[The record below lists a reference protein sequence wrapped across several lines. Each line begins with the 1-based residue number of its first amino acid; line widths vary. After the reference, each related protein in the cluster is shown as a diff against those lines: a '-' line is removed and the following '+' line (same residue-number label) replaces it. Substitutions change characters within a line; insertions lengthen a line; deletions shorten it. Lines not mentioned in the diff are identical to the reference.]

1 MKEILFR
8 ASGIS
13 ALMTESRGVVI
24 TEKQLELIEQY
35 KEKKSSGKSL
45 TEKQSSE
52 LQSLIAKRDEPPQL
66 SDTAKRFVEQMW
78 LRNEKGYMDISSNRY
93 TEKGLYNEDDEI
105 ELVREVDGLFLIEKN
120 ETRITKGNI
129 TGECDVITFINGE
142 KVIKDVKGSW
152 DAKTFMG
159 GDLSSA
165 YEWQGITYMYLYDA
179 DEFHLHYCLMD
190 CPSHL
195 FENEVWKLKNRFNI
209 IDETAPEVEGLF
221 AQLRRNLIYSDNPAY
236 TKEERVKTYVIKRDK
251 DKEQQLLAKIPLAL
265 EYYESIKLN
274 QI

>member
-13 ALMTESRGVVI
+13 ALMTEGRGVVI
-24 TEKQLELIEQY
+24 TPKQLELISYYE
-35 KEKKSSGKSL
+35 EKISNGKSL
-45 TEKQSSE
+45 TPNQ
-52 LQSLIAKRDEPPQL
+52 QTDYDTLIAKRDAPPQL
-66 SDTAKRFVEQMW
+66 SDTAKRFIEQMW
-78 LRNEKGYMDISSNRY
+78 LQNEKGYKNISSNRY

-105 ELVREVDGLFLIEKN
+105 SLVEEVEGLFLIEKN
-120 ETRITKGNI
+120 DTRVTKGNI
-129 TGECDVITFINGE
+129 TGEADVVTVINGV

-152 DAKTFMG
+152 DAMTFMN

-190 CPSHL
+190 CPQHL

-221 AQLRRNLIYSDNPAY
+221 AQLKRNLIYSDNPAY
-236 TKEERVKTYVIKRDK
+236 TKEERVKTYVIKRDL
-251 DKEQQLLAKIPLAL
+251 DKEKLLLSKIPLAL
-265 EYYESIKLN
+265 DYYKSIKLN
-274 QI
+274 QL